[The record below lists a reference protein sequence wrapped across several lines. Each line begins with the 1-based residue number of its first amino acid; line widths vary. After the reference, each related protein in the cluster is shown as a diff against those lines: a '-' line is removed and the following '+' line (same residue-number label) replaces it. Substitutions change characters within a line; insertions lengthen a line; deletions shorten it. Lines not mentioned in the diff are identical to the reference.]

1 MSNWV
6 YVYTADEEEP
16 DCNRCDHICADDDF
30 CGRICGPERCLG
42 GYARTVIT
50 YNELEGEG

>member
-30 CGRICGPERCLG
+30 CGRICGPERCWG
-42 GYARTVIT
+42 GYTRTVTT
-50 YNELEGEG
+50 YNEAEEEV